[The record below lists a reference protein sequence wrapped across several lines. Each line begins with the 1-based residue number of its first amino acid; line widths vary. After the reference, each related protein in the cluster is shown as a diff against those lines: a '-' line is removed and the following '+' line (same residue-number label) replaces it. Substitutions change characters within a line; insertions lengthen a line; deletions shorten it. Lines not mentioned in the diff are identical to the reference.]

1 MTRNVISRREATS
14 SKRLFPSPLNAGV
27 QTAAPAAWPQLPG
40 GAAGMKPLSGEI
52 PCGVFAAYAAAIAS
66 TGFLLVMACTGGI
79 HFN

>member
-1 MTRNVISRREATS
+1 
-14 SKRLFPSPLNAGV
+14 
-27 QTAAPAAWPQLPG
+27 
-40 GAAGMKPLSGEI
+40 MKPLSGEI